1 MDMAVLLLCL
11 HLLIAFYIYIIFMN
25 SIKVNRDASLINI
38 VIIIVILIFAFW
50 NHNLNV
56 FDTIF
61 VKSKLLRWLMSL
73 KSILIGL
80 YVGTSHF
87 QQSFIVVNWSNAIVM
102 AMILFCRM
110 SSSVRLWMMMNVF
123 LNHILPHHYR
133 LIDNYWMDRLIFNV
147 RWIIRQGTASYLLLV
162 L

>member
-1 MDMAVLLLCL
+1 MLLHVLSLFVFPKLQSVLDTLNVLRVCILRNLYRGYRRTIAEVVWSIRHDSIYHMWLSIVMDMAVLLLCL

-87 QQSFIVVNWSNAIVM
+87 
-102 AMILFCRM
+102 
-110 SSSVRLWMMMNVF
+110 
-123 LNHILPHHYR
+123 
-133 LIDNYWMDRLIFNV
+133 
-147 RWIIRQGTASYLLLV
+147 
-162 L
+162 

>member
-1 MDMAVLLLCL
+1 MMLLHVLSLFVFPELQSILDTLNVFRVCILRNLYRGNRRTIAEVVWSIRHDSIYHMWLSIVMDMAVLLLCL
-11 HLLIAFYIYIIFMN
+11 HSLIAFYIYIIFMN
-25 SIKVNRDASLINI
+25 SIKVIRDASLINI

-87 QQSFIVVNWSNAIVM
+87 
-102 AMILFCRM
+102 
-110 SSSVRLWMMMNVF
+110 
-123 LNHILPHHYR
+123 
-133 LIDNYWMDRLIFNV
+133 
-147 RWIIRQGTASYLLLV
+147 
-162 L
+162 

>member
-1 MDMAVLLLCL
+1 
-11 HLLIAFYIYIIFMN
+11 MN

-61 VKSKLLRWLMSL
+61 VKSKLFRWLMSL

-87 QQSFIVVNWSNAIVM
+87 
-102 AMILFCRM
+102 
-110 SSSVRLWMMMNVF
+110 
-123 LNHILPHHYR
+123 
-133 LIDNYWMDRLIFNV
+133 
-147 RWIIRQGTASYLLLV
+147 
-162 L
+162 